1 MATMMSLVAL
11 SIDAMLP
18 ALGEIGRDLG
28 VERANDVQ
36 LVVSFIFLGL
46 ALGQIGYGPLSD
58 SIGRKPAMLA
68 GLGMYMGGCVL
79 SLSAQSFPV
88 MLAGRLTQGLGVSAS
103 RIISI
108 ALIRDQYEGRLM
120 ARVMSFV
127 MAVFILMPIVAPAM
141 GQGVL
146 LIASW
151 RAIFGV
157 YLAMAVAASLWF
169 AFRQP
174 ETLPVD
180 RRTPFTVARIAGA
193 FREVLTHRTALG
205 YTVTLGIVFGAFVGY
220 LSTAQQIFQEQYGL
234 GNLFP
239 LVFAV
244 LATSVGAAS
253 LMNARLVMRYG
264 MKPLSRWALWTI
276 VTLSA
281 MFFVVSYLA
290 AGHPPLWAL
299 MPYLMVV
306 FFCVGA
312 LFGNMNALAMEPLG
326 HVAGVGAAVVG
337 ALSLLVAIAGGTVIG
352 QSYDGTVL
360 PLVAGFGV
368 LAVAA
373 RAMMRWTES
382 ERPDDAGTVEG
393 SASTE

>member
-1 MATMMSLVAL
+1 MALMMSLVAL

-28 VERANDVQ
+28 VERENDVQ

-46 ALGQIGYGPLSD
+46 AVGQIGYGPLSD
-58 SIGRKPAMLA
+58 SIGRKPALLA
-68 GLGMYMGGCVL
+68 GLGLYMAGCVL
-79 SLSAQSFPV
+79 SLLAQSFPV

-146 LIASW
+146 LVASW

-157 YLAMAVAASLWF
+157 FLAMAIGASVWF
-169 AFRQP
+169 AIRQP
-174 ETLPVD
+174 ETLPAD
-180 RRTPFTVARIAGA
+180 RRTPFTVSRVARA
-193 FREVLTHRTALG
+193 FGEVLTHRTAVG
-205 YTVTLGIVFGAFVGY
+205 YTVTLGLVFGAFVGY
-220 LSTAQQIFQEQYGL
+220 LSSAQQIFQEQYGL
-234 GNLFP
+234 GTLFP

-244 LATSVGAAS
+244 LALSVGVAS
-253 LMNARLVMRYG
+253 LLNARLVMRYG
-264 MKPLSRWALWTI
+264 MKRLSRWALWTI
-276 VTLSA
+276 ATLSA
-281 MFFVVSYLA
+281 AFFVVSYLT

-299 MPYLMVV
+299 VPYLLVV
-306 FFCVGA
+306 FFCVGV

-337 ALSLLVAIAGGTVIG
+337 ALSLLIAIAGGTVIG

-368 LAVAA
+368 LAIAA

-382 ERPDDAGTVEG
+382 GRAVGAEPVES
-393 SASTE
+393 SATSE